1 MPATL
6 SLSGALGHA
15 HADKRI
21 DILRQIGVC
30 GSISQAAG
38 AVGVSYRA
46 AWQALDTLTNL
57 AGAPLVARAVGGAG
71 GGGAGLTAAGRGVLG
86 GAGALGRAGGA
97 GRGAGGGGAR
107 LTAAGRELLAAA
119 DALALARG
127 AVLARWQAA
136 PDAGPA
142 LARLALRTSMRNQ
155 LPCTVGPLALQG
167 QIVRV
172 PLRLA
177 RTDGAGGAD
186 GALDL
191 AARITRESA
200 ELLGLQPGLAV
211 QALCKATA
219 VRVERA
225 GAALAAEPG
234 ILRLP
239 AKAVRG
245 VRGSS
250 GDEGAAEL
258 AAGLA
263 VGGWGWWWRKTRWWW
278 HWRTAEALAPGPVC
292 GEPLWAVGGDGHGAK
307 PQVS

>member
-21 DILRQIGVC
+21 DILRHIGVC
-30 GSISQAAG
+30 GSISQAAR
-38 AVGVSYRA
+38 AAGVSYKA

-57 AGAPLVARAVGGAG
+57 AGAAPRGGP
-71 GGGAGLTAAGRGVLG
+71 
-86 GAGALGRAGGA
+86 AGGA
-97 GRGAGGGGAR
+97 G
-107 LTAAGRELLAAA
+107 

-142 LARLALRTSMRNQ
+142 LALLALRTSMRNQ

-239 AKAVRG
+239 AKAVRV

-250 GDEGAAEL
+250 GDEVSAEL
-258 AAGLA
+258 AAGLQLVGFAMPGSGLRAGHRVVLVLEENA
-263 VGGWGWWWRKTRWWW
+263 VVL
-278 HWRTAEALAPGPVC
+278 ALA
-292 GEPLWAVGGDGHGAK
+292 HG
-307 PQVS
+307 

>member
-21 DILRQIGVC
+21 DILRHIGVC
-30 GSISQAAG
+30 GSVSQAAP
-38 AVGVSYRA
+38 AVGAGDKAAWRA
-46 AWQALDTLTNL
+46 A
-57 AGAPLVARAVGGAG
+57 GGVG
-71 GGGAGLTAAGRGVLG
+71 
-86 GAGALGRAGGA
+86 
-97 GRGAGGGGAR
+97 
-107 LTAAGRELLAAA
+107 
-119 DALALARG
+119 LARG
-127 AVLARWQAA
+127 AVLARGQAA
-136 PDAGPA
+136 ADAGPA

-177 RTDGAGGAD
+177 RTDGEGGAD

-234 ILRLP
+234 ILRLA
-239 AKAVRG
+239 AKAVRV

-250 GDEGAAEL
+250 GDEVSAEL
-258 AAGLA
+258 AAGLQLVGFAMPGSGLRAGHRVVLVLEENA
-263 VGGWGWWWRKTRWWW
+263 VVL
-278 HWRTAEALAPGPVC
+278 ALA
-292 GEPLWAVGGDGHGAK
+292 HG
-307 PQVS
+307 